1 MMFSLQ
7 WDKIETSSS
16 IEFDNVSKLMCQ
28 LVLSVLIV
36 KHGKILFL
44 NVVYQ
49 LDAIFNGL
57 AFLTAVMI
65 VQNFYHN

>member
-44 NVVYQ
+44 NIVYQ

-57 AFLTAVMI
+57 DFLTAVMI